1 MAAFR
6 RSAPAAAQGW
16 EEYSYPDYPFS
27 VAFPANPQVE
37 TTTYQVADNRVVL
50 ARVYSLRQNGLIFKM
65 TVAELDGRRRRRS
78 PADRPASST
87 LECLSFRGGYAPD
100 MSGTAS
106 RPSFTGS
113 AC

>member
-37 TTTYQVADNRVVL
+37 TTTYQVADNRVVP

-65 TVAELDGRRRRRS
+65 TVAFEG
-78 PADRPASST
+78 AN
-87 LECLSFRGGYAPD
+87 LEE
-100 MSGTAS
+100 
-106 RPSFTGS
+106 S
-113 AC
+113 AIIEHAIKAM